1 MVTLGY
7 HLSSEEHGPQ
17 DLVRYAAH
25 AEEVGFEFALISDH
39 FHPWT
44 RRQGH
49 SPFVWGVLGAIAHAT
64 RRLRVGTGVT
74 APIIRMHP
82 AIVAH
87 AAATAA
93 LLMPGRFF
101 LGVGAGEHLNEH
113 VLGHP
118 WPPPSTRVDMLEEAL
133 GVIRLLWQG
142 GSHDHQGAHY
152 RVEDARIFDLPDPP
166 PPIVVAAAGKRT
178 TRIAAELGDGLL
190 SVAPDAEVVR
200 RFREKAGTDKPAYAK
215 ITACWAPEEAEARRI
230 AHDVWPVGGLPGRLM
245 SELRVPQ
252 DFEAATSVLDE
263 GQVAAGLVLGP
274 DPDTHVGAIE
284 GFVRA
289 GFDHVAVHQV
299 GPDQEGFFD
308 FYRREVVPRVTH
320 HQAVPPPRR
329 EESDADHHRT

>member
-1 MVTLGY
+1 MMVALGY

-17 DLVRYAAH
+17 DLVRYAAR
-25 AEEVGFEFALISDH
+25 AEEVGFEFALLSDH

-49 SPFVWGVLGAIAHAT
+49 SPFVWGVLGAIAQAT

-74 APIIRMHP
+74 APIIRIHP

-87 AAATAA
+87 AAATAS

-113 VLGHP
+113 VLGDA
-118 WPPPSTRVDMLEEAL
+118 WPPPRTRVDMLEEAL
-133 GVIRLLWQG
+133 VVIRLLWQG
-142 GSHDHQGAHY
+142 GNKHHAGAHY
-152 RVEDARIFDLPDPP
+152 TVEDAQIFDLPDPP

-190 SVAPDAEVVR
+190 SVVPNAELVR
-200 RFREKAGTDKPAYAK
+200 SFRAQAGGEKPAYAK

-230 AHDVWPVGGLPGRLM
+230 ARELWPVAGLPGRLM
-245 SELRVPQ
+245 AELRLPE

-263 GQVAAGLVLGP
+263 DQIARGLLISP
-274 DPDTHVGAIE
+274 DPDTHVSAIE
-284 GFVRA
+284 EFVGA
-289 GFDHVAVHQV
+289 GFDHIAVHQI

-308 FYRREVVPRVTH
+308 FYQREIIPRFT
-320 HQAVPPPRR
+320 
-329 EESDADHHRT
+329 

>member
-1 MVTLGY
+1 MVALGY
-7 HLSSEEHGPQ
+7 HLSSEEDAPQ
-17 DLVRYAAH
+17 DLVGHAAR
-25 AEEVGFEFALISDH
+25 AEEAGFEFALISDH

-49 SPFVWGVLGAIAHAT
+49 SPFVWGVLGAIAHTT

-113 VLGHP
+113 ILGDR
-118 WPPPSTRVDMLEEAL
+118 WPPPSTRVEMLEEAI
-133 GVIRLLWQG
+133 GVIRLLWGG
-142 GSHDHQGAHY
+142 GSRDHRGAHY
-152 RVEDARIFDLPDPP
+152 TVEDARIFDLPDPP
-166 PPIVVAAAGKRT
+166 PPILVAAAGKRT

-190 SVAPDAEVVR
+190 SVAADAELVR
-200 RFREKAGTDKPAYAK
+200 RFREQAGSEQPAYAK
-215 ITACWAPEEAEARRI
+215 ITACWAPDEAEARRV
-230 AHDVWPVGGLPGRLM
+230 AQEMWPVAGLPGRLM
-245 SELRVPQ
+245 AELRATE

-263 GQVAAGLVLGP
+263 DQIARALVVDPDPQTHVAAVE
-274 DPDTHVGAIE
+274 TFA
-284 GFVRA
+284 RA

-299 GPDQEGFFD
+299 GPDQEGFFE
-308 FYRREVVPRVTH
+308 FYEREVIPRLAQGRTGE
-320 HQAVPPPRR
+320 PPSR
-329 EESDADHHRT
+329 EESHADDHRA